1 MNKIIRWLSV
11 FLAVSMLFMS
21 LNVNVFAEE
30 DTMDNQA
37 NDEPLVA
44 DYPEGVVENNI
55 PLRSTE
61 ATETENNHRAST
73 AVIEVG
79 VYAIMSYSYTYR
91 WITIENDSPWEDA
104 NVQQEYSS
112 SYPTTSFDRSSLF
125 KISRVG
131 TTDRY
136 IIRSMVN
143 NRMTIDLTSDGKVI
157 TKKIP
162 AADSS
167 VNISDT
173 FFIETDGAGYYLRPY
188 GYAYVINMVSTSTA
202 NLSTTLKSSATS
214 SAKWTF
220 VKYTGE
226 SKNGMTLYRPAS
238 WGSIGNVVG
247 NTSNAT
253 LVGWSTHI
261 NANTL
266 SMDIKSGYE
275 DLGTLSWSS
284 STSKMTLVAE
294 NPGQIRINGRIKYAN
309 GTEVY
314 SGYFSH
320 MIVPQEGTYYIQNAG
335 TEKYIDIEGPSYSSG
350 ATVQQWQFH
359 TGNQEKWIIEHVE
372 NSGGYIRL
380 KSVYSGHYIG
390 VDSSNTSAI
399 KQYSYQNNYTLWKI
413 DRSSAGNLILIC
425 KGTESTGVVLAV
437 PLNANSNGTDLT
449 QIAYTD
455 NTNYRDEWFLL
466 SNNVY
471 IEFRYDNGYIT
482 RNKKLLETTATTR
495 NRISD
500 NIIEEYFPNV
510 HAAFAQRCN
519 LNMVLNQTVIPLYY
533 SDADLCD
540 DDIDEY
546 CNCISETEC
555 LLEYYRNP
563 NNNNSTAGFEY
574 GVHCKSM
581 TRIRNNLITNIPD
594 NTIRVAYTGHV
605 ACFYSSGEHETN
617 VVGLSD
623 YDYPIISMRESQSD
637 RKRSILVLAHELTH
651 SYGIVHHENVTGTT
665 CIMDSKRYTY
675 NDPDD
680 YSTYWCPT
688 CINTIKD
695 NAGKY

>member
-1 MNKIIRWLSV
+1 MKKKIRWFSV

-37 NDEPLVA
+37 SDEPLVA

-55 PLRSTE
+55 PLLSTE
-61 ATETENNHRAST
+61 PTETENNNRAST
-73 AVIEVG
+73 AVIEDG

-162 AADSS
+162 AEDSS

-173 FFIETDGAGYYLRPY
+173 FLFETDGAGYYLRPY
-188 GYAYVINMVSTSTA
+188 GYAYAINLVSTSTA
-202 NLSTTLKSSATS
+202 NLSTTLKSSAPS
-214 SAKWTF
+214 SAKWKF

-309 GTEVY
+309 GTEVC

-350 ATVQQWQFH
+350 ATVQQWQFPH
-359 TGNQEKWIIEHVE
+359 
-372 NSGGYIRL
+372 
-380 KSVYSGHYIG
+380 
-390 VDSSNTSAI
+390 
-399 KQYSYQNNYTLWKI
+399 
-413 DRSSAGNLILIC
+413 
-425 KGTESTGVVLAV
+425 
-437 PLNANSNGTDLT
+437 
-449 QIAYTD
+449 
-455 NTNYRDEWFLL
+455 
-466 SNNVY
+466 
-471 IEFRYDNGYIT
+471 
-482 RNKKLLETTATTR
+482 
-495 NRISD
+495 
-500 NIIEEYFPNV
+500 
-510 HAAFAQRCN
+510 
-519 LNMVLNQTVIPLYY
+519 
-533 SDADLCD
+533 
-540 DDIDEY
+540 
-546 CNCISETEC
+546 
-555 LLEYYRNP
+555 
-563 NNNNSTAGFEY
+563 
-574 GVHCKSM
+574 
-581 TRIRNNLITNIPD
+581 
-594 NTIRVAYTGHV
+594 
-605 ACFYSSGEHETN
+605 
-617 VVGLSD
+617 
-623 YDYPIISMRESQSD
+623 
-637 RKRSILVLAHELTH
+637 
-651 SYGIVHHENVTGTT
+651 
-665 CIMDSKRYTY
+665 
-675 NDPDD
+675 
-680 YSTYWCPT
+680 
-688 CINTIKD
+688 
-695 NAGKY
+695 

>member
-1 MNKIIRWLSV
+1 MKKKIRWFSV

-55 PLRSTE
+55 PLLSTE
-61 ATETENNHRAST
+61 PTETENNNRAST
-73 AVIEVG
+73 AVIEDG

-399 KQYSYQNNYTLWKI
+399 KQYNYQNNYTLWKI

-437 PLNANSNGTDLT
+437 PSSSTVNGKDLT
-449 QIAYTD
+449 QITYTNNATFNDEWCLYKIGDYTVNVSILYDNAYNNRYNDAYSRIGNQVMALQEKYMQEIGIIVNNVSLTVFSSYADTYCTTDYTD
-455 NTNYRDEWFLL
+455 ECSHVSETCRNSELYTGGSTKLYSLHHTNIYNIMLRIPFPDL
-466 SNNVY
+466 SSTVKVAY
-471 IEFRYDNGYIT
+471 IGHELCTEDNHTGHPFYGLTYKSIGLATITNFTSEASETKTFIHEFDHLYYVEDHYGGSG
-482 RNKKLLETTATTR
+482 KTTAE
-495 NRISD
+495 
-500 NIIEEYFPNV
+500 II
-510 HAAFAQRCN
+510 AATGN
-519 LNMVLNQTVIPLYY
+519 LGY
-533 SDADLCD
+533 SS
-540 DDIDEY
+540 
-546 CNCISETEC
+546 NCIHGENKDTLDVINDLTIC
-555 LLEYYRNP
+555 D
-563 NNNNSTAGFEY
+563 G
-574 GVHCKSM
+574 CK
-581 TRIRNNLITNIPD
+581 
-594 NTIRVAYTGHV
+594 A
-605 ACFYSSGEHETN
+605 
-617 VVGLSD
+617 
-623 YDYPIISMRESQSD
+623 
-637 RKRSILVLAHELTH
+637 
-651 SYGIVHHENVTGTT
+651 
-665 CIMDSKRYTY
+665 
-675 NDPDD
+675 
-680 YSTYWCPT
+680 
-688 CINTIKD
+688 TIKNNMSRFD
-695 NAGKY
+695 H

>member
-1 MNKIIRWLSV
+1 MKKKIRWFSV

-55 PLRSTE
+55 PLLSTE
-61 ATETENNHRAST
+61 PTETENNNRAST
-73 AVIEVG
+73 AVIEDG

-162 AADSS
+162 AEDSS

-173 FFIETDGAGYYLRPY
+173 FLFETDGAGYYLRPY
-188 GYAYVINMVSTSTA
+188 GYAYAINLVSTSTA
-202 NLSTTLKSSATS
+202 NLSTTLKSSAPS

-247 NTSNAT
+247 DTSNAT

-261 NANTL
+261 NANKL
-266 SMDIKSGYE
+266 SMDIRSGYE
-275 DLGTLSWSS
+275 DLGTLSWNS
-284 STSKMTLVAE
+284 STNKMTLVAE

-399 KQYSYQNNYTLWKI
+399 KQYNYQNNYTLWKI
-413 DRSSAGNLILIC
+413 DRSSAGNLMLIC

-437 PLNANSNGTDLT
+437 PLNADSNGTDLT

-455 NTNYRDEWFLL
+455 NTNYRDEWLMYQIKYTYYVNHYYDQGFGVRFAYIDSDAEELIYSYQKKAAERFLRIYNVQVIPNFTSYSSSADTCKIMTYGGVYVGNCGETCKHTSTHLTTTVLRNDL
-466 SNNVY
+466 SNGTTTTSVTIWTGHKMKDNARSNSNST
-471 IEFRYDNGYIT
+471 RYSIVIT
-482 RNKKLLETTATTR
+482 PWLTSTL
-495 NRISD
+495 
-500 NIIEEYFPNV
+500 
-510 HAAFAQRCN
+510 
-519 LNMVLNQTVIPLYY
+519 
-533 SDADLCD
+533 
-540 DDIDEY
+540 
-546 CNCISETEC
+546 
-555 LLEYYRNP
+555 
-563 NNNNSTAGFEY
+563 STAGDTERENVFDLTHEQSHQLGAPDHYCY
-574 GVHCKSM
+574 GV
-581 TRIRNNLITNIPD
+581 
-594 NTIRVAYTGHV
+594 G
-605 ACFYSSGEHETN
+605 SSGVCSNEHCDECRN
-617 VVGLSD
+617 GYSK
-623 YDYPIISMRESQSD
+623 PREC
-637 RKRSILVLAHELTH
+637 L
-651 SYGIVHHENVTGTT
+651 
-665 CIMDSKRYTY
+665 MSKRY
-675 NDPDD
+675 DV
-680 YSTYWCPT
+680 STLTDQNMYCSD
-688 CINTIKD
+688 C
-695 NAGKY
+695 KYDISSHLDSHH